1 MPETLE
7 KSLLSKIS
15 GIFFQVDLTG
25 VEPVSKNQSPV
36 LLRAYLM
43 ISAIRM
49 DNTFPL
55 PGLHKHSSGF
65 SSFIIRLQVQSFACI
80 VSYIVEAWVLK
91 CRYSRSDCSQ

>member
-1 MPETLE
+1 MPETQE

-15 GIFFQVDLTG
+15 GIFFGVDLTG

-43 ISAIRM
+43 IY
-49 DNTFPL
+49 TFPL